1 MMITVVKLIRTVLSM
16 IMVQRLM
23 MMDMTMMA
31 LMMAISNY
39 DDDVVD
45 NDGDDDCGE
54 VD

>member
-1 MMITVVKLIRTVLSM
+1 
-16 IMVQRLM
+16 

-39 DDDVVD
+39 DDDVGD

-54 VD
+54 VDQNLGEDDDGANAGSH